1 MNETKTQLRRYNI
14 YSCLT
19 IKTENLEICFDPAKI
34 RDEDLETI
42 NPDYIFISHESMDHM
57 DPTQVYVLQKK
68 KNCKIYCSIA
78 SAVDL
83 IQQFP
88 YDTEF
93 IGKINPLMPDCKVT
107 NKDLMIE
114 TQKSLHCDYMLPLV
128 YKITFKKDKI
138 SVLHCFDSFNSN
150 EIIELSSNTS
160 MAIVPIGIAKGVSIN
175 SGIEFLEKLSSKK
188 FMTNH
193 FKSYEDLES
202 FKNLTN
208 NDNRFI
214 YMNWDD
220 SKEVKLEQVEVKN
233 DNYEL
238 TKVDFILDK
247 TYIAGSNTYKAILSN
262 INNLKC
268 EIINNKEI
276 LNKLYEVYKNADTE
290 TKKVLL
296 IIYTVLCLWDIN
308 LIDEQVFEEIKKDLK
323 VKSDNSNN
331 NLQTIILFFLS
342 IYAQQSGEV
351 KFLEE
356 AMEVGSIEKEH
367 NEYWVVEY
375 LGRCLVSQKKSPK
388 NIEEKLLKIIS
399 VPEIYNSV
407 VVRRKIFWEL
417 HRIMK
422 VIPTLTKDFVNIFE
436 DGLTDSNPDVELL
449 ATLCFGLANNIQKLT
464 RQQLD
469 KMFDLLKDDEDDVR
483 ETAVKIARG
492 LNHKDYIKENK
503 EKLLELIND
512 NNCHVCHQA
521 ELTKKFI
528 EEME

>member
-1 MNETKTQLRRYNI
+1 
-14 YSCLT
+14 
-19 IKTENLEICFDPAKI
+19 
-34 RDEDLETI
+34 
-42 NPDYIFISHESMDHM
+42 
-57 DPTQVYVLQKK
+57 
-68 KNCKIYCSIA
+68 
-78 SAVDL
+78 
-83 IQQFP
+83 
-88 YDTEF
+88 
-93 IGKINPLMPDCKVT
+93 
-107 NKDLMIE
+107 
-114 TQKSLHCDYMLPLV
+114 
-128 YKITFKKDKI
+128 
-138 SVLHCFDSFNSN
+138 
-150 EIIELSSNTS
+150 
-160 MAIVPIGIAKGVSIN
+160 
-175 SGIEFLEKLSSKK
+175 
-188 FMTNH
+188 
-193 FKSYEDLES
+193 
-202 FKNLTN
+202 
-208 NDNRFI
+208 
-214 YMNWDD
+214 
-220 SKEVKLEQVEVKN
+220 
-233 DNYEL
+233 
-238 TKVDFILDK
+238 
-247 TYIAGSNTYKAILSN
+247 
-262 INNLKC
+262 
-268 EIINNKEI
+268 
-276 LNKLYEVYKNADTE
+276 
-290 TKKVLL
+290 
-296 IIYTVLCLWDIN
+296 
-308 LIDEQVFEEIKKDLK
+308 
-323 VKSDNSNN
+323 
-331 NLQTIILFFLS
+331 
-342 IYAQQSGEV
+342 
-351 KFLEE
+351 
-356 AMEVGSIEKEH
+356 MEVGSIEKEH